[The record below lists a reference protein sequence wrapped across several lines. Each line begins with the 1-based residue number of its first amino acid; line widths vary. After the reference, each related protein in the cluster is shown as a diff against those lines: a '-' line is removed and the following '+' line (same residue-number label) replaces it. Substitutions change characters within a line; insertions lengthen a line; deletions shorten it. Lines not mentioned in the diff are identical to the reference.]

1 MNHDQDHPVPYQ
13 HTFFLL
19 RDLDLALADD
29 VEGVAGRALAHD
41 VRAAPEVALR
51 KEEDPD
57 FEEGD
62 HADRSTKKNW
72 GEGPCGRT
80 AGSECM
86 YFSACIYNST

>member
-1 MNHDQDHPVPYQ
+1 MADHHDHPVLKW

-29 VEGVAGRALAHD
+29 VEGVAGRALPHD
-41 VRAAPEVALR
+41 VRAAAEVALR
-51 KEEDPD
+51 MKEDPD
-57 FEEGD
+57 SNED